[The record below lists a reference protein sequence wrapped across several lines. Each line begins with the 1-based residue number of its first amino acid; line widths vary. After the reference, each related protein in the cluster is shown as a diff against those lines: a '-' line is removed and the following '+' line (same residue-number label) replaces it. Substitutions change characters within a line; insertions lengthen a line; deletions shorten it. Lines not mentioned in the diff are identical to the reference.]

1 MRVEGLLG
9 DSTQMKILVH
19 KILRRKK
26 ILKSIRR
33 IMPTMR
39 KMNTE
44 MTILSKEMKEDP
56 CMLMLPFS

>member
-9 DSTQMKILVH
+9 DTTQRKILVH

-56 CMLMLPFS
+56 CTLMQPFS

>member
-56 CMLMLPFS
+56 CMLMQPFS